1 MDSAKGDSRGA
12 SALRRTVGSRM
23 LDADYLANRA
33 AQELAAAIK
42 ASDNRLRE
50 RHLELA
56 DAYAFRLRE
65 CKAIE
70 RRSEM
75 RLVAEVAAN
84 S

>member
-1 MDSAKGDSRGA
+1 MGQARYGGP
-12 SALRRTVGSRM
+12 LGSFRM

-42 ASDNRLRE
+42 ASDNRVRE

-65 CKAIE
+65 CEAIE